1 LVGIQIEW
9 GEALMIDELVF
20 EAAKEALDKSIVIAV
35 TWATHG
41 RDQPILG
48 EQVPVGGASELT
60 PTIRVEN
67 KSRLRRALA

>member
-9 GEALMIDELVF
+9 GEALMIDEFVF

-41 RDQPILG
+41 SDHPILG
-48 EQVPVGGASELT
+48 EQVSVGGASELT